1 MLKRMLLLVALA
13 ASAAQLRADKSL
25 YWKSVDVQA
34 NLDRDG
40 RLHVVERQAIVF
52 NGDWNGGYRRFNT
65 RLGQDLDFESISRVD
80 AGGAETPLVK
90 GNLDN
95 VDHWDWVDGQLRWR
109 SRRPSDPEF
118 DNTQITYVLRYT
130 LSNILVARDGGWAL
144 DHNFIFPDRE
154 DRIEHFSLDLSFDPA
169 WRVSGE
175 NPLHLE
181 RDSLMPGDNLVVT
194 VPLQF
199 TGTGA
204 PAAVPH
210 LLPFAVRAGLALVL
224 GIAFLFLF
232 FQFDSREKS
241 LGRYEPLVPVSQIDR
256 AWLEKNLLSMKPEVA
271 GAAWDATTSAPEVGA
286 VLARLVSEGKLE
298 SRVEK
303 GGFLSR
309 DVLHLKM
316 LVDRGSFSGYEASL
330 VNSLFVDGDETDTDK
345 IRKHYSSSGFDPVS
359 KIRDALTRDAARVGA
374 VGSSAPPVRW
384 KPSLLLLLVAIA
396 TLVFGAT
403 RGSLNTLVVAVAG
416 GVTIALFFVS
426 IITAAFYKN
435 LVTGFGR
442 AAFFTLVPMLA
453 ASVGAIVSMFRLPV
467 GIVAAAGLVLFNLA
481 LWMLVFN
488 TAKSKDGAERIAAR
502 KRLAAARAYFEQEL
516 RSEHPRLEDSWYPYL
531 IAFGLGANVDKW
543 FRSFGGRSMS
553 HSGFGT
559 SGSNYSSS
567 SSTSP
572 TAASGWTGGGG
583 SFGGAGASGAWAAA
597 AAGIASGVSAPSS
610 SSSGG
615 GGGGSSGGGGGGG
628 W

>member
-1 MLKRMLLLVALA
+1 MLKRMLLLVAFV

-25 YWKSVDVQA
+25 HWKSVDVQA

-40 RLHVVERQAIVF
+40 RLHVVERQSIVF

-65 RLGQDLDFESISRVD
+65 RLGQDLDFESIGRVD
-80 AGGAETPLVK
+80 AGAEKPLEK

-109 SRRPSDPEF
+109 SRLPSDPEF
-118 DNTQITYVLRYT
+118 ENTAITYVLRYT
-130 LSNILVARDGGWAL
+130 LSNILVARDGGWTL
-144 DHNFIFPDRE
+144 DHNFVFPDRE

-169 WRVSGE
+169 WQVTGD
-175 NPLHLE
+175 NPLRLE

-194 VPLQF
+194 FPLQF
-199 TGTGA
+199 TGSGA

-210 LLPFAVRAGLALVL
+210 LLPFAVRAGLAIIL
-224 GIAFLFLF
+224 GVAFLFLF

-241 LGRYEPLVPVSQIDR
+241 LGRYEPLIPVSQVDR
-256 AWLEKNLLSMKPEVA
+256 SWLEKNLLSMKPEVA

-298 SRVEK
+298 SRVDK
-303 GGFLSR
+303 GGFFSR
-309 DVLHLKM
+309 DVLHLK
-316 LVDRGSFSGYEASL
+316 LNVDRNSLDGYESSL

-359 KIRDALTRDAARVGA
+359 KIKDALTSDAARVGA
-374 VGSSAPPVRW
+374 VGSGAPPVRW
-384 KPSLLLLLVAIA
+384 KPAWLLFLAAVAMLVAGG
-396 TLVFGAT
+396 FH
-403 RGSLNTLVVAVAG
+403 GSMDTLVVAVG
-416 GVTIALFFVS
+416 SGVTMALFLVS
-426 IITAAFYKN
+426 LIAAVAYRMR
-435 LVTGFGR
+435 VVDFGGT
-442 AAFFTLVPMLA
+442 AFFTLVPLLA
-453 ASVGAIVSMFRLPV
+453 ASAGALIVSFTLPI
-467 GIVAAAGLVLFNLA
+467 GFLAAAGLVLLDIA

-516 RSEHPRLEDSWYPYL
+516 RSENPRLEDSWYPYL

-543 FRSFGGRSMS
+543 FKSFGGRSLPR
-553 HSGFGT
+553 SGFGT
-559 SGSNYSSS
+559 SDSNYSSS
-567 SSTSP
+567 SSSTSS
-572 TAASGWTGGGG
+572 SGWTGGGG
-583 SFGGAGASGAWAAA
+583 AFGGAGASGAWAAA

-615 GGGGSSGGGGGGG
+615 GGGGGSSGGGGGGG